1 MSGPTGN
8 VHDTGD
14 FDFRAFFMDI
24 PPVTRTLFLTIFS
37 FTLLSGL
44 GLLPLHLFIL
54 EYPFIYRKLQ
64 LWRLVFTFFHLGR
77 LGLAFLIRMY
87 FLFTYSKQLEIGVFF
102 GRPANYAW
110 FLTIVSLTVLSLS
123 LLIPSYINGGALL
136 IAIIHLW
143 GRHATNV
150 TVTMYGFIQIPAKYL
165 SLTMLALDV
174 VISGN
179 VSMADLYG
187 LLGGHLY
194 YFLDSVYPTMR
205 DAGGRQIVFV
215 PLWFERFI
223 DQLQA
228 FLGSVTGLHSNPSPS
243 SSQQQQTGG
252 GRNNNSNRGFANIR
266 STTTAN
272 AAGSQNRA
280 GGTASGWG
288 SFSSASLRGSGHNW
302 GTGRTLGSS

>member
-1 MSGPTGN
+1 MSGATGN

-44 GLLPLHLFIL
+44 GLLPLHLFVLEWVYIL
-54 EYPFIYRKLQ
+54 PFKFQ
-64 LWRLVFTFFHLGR
+64 LWRLLFTFFHLGR

-110 FLTIVSLTVLSLS
+110 FLTIVSFSVLALS
-123 LLIPSYINGGALL
+123 ALIPSYINGGALL

-165 SLTMLALDV
+165 SLTMLALDI

-194 YFLDSVYPTMR
+194 YFLDSVYPTMP
-205 DAGGRQIVFV
+205 DGRQLVFV
-215 PLWFERFI
+215 PMWFERFI

-228 FLGSVTGLHSNPSPS
+228 SLGSVTGLHSNAPPPQMGSNNRS
-243 SSQQQQTGG
+243 GS
-252 GRNNNSNRGFANIR
+252 GRNNRGFADIR
-266 STTTAN
+266 STSTETAS
-272 AAGSQNRA
+272 GPQNRA

-302 GTGRTLGSS
+302 GSGRTLGSS

>member
-1 MSGPTGN
+1 
-8 VHDTGD
+8 
-14 FDFRAFFMDI
+14 
-24 PPVTRTLFLTIFS
+24 
-37 FTLLSGL
+37 
-44 GLLPLHLFIL
+44 
-54 EYPFIYRKLQ
+54 
-64 LWRLVFTFFHLGR
+64 
-77 LGLAFLIRMY
+77 MY

-110 FLTIVSLTVLSLS
+110 FLTIVCTSVLALS
-123 LLIPSYINGGALL
+123 ALIPSYINGGALL

-194 YFLDSVYPTMR
+194 YFLDSVYPSMP
-205 DAGGRQIVFV
+205 DGRQLVFV

-223 DQLQA
+223 DQFQA
-228 FLGSVTGLHSNPSPS
+228 FLGSVTGLHSNPPPPP
-243 SSQQQQTGG
+243 QG
-252 GRNNNSNRGFANIR
+252 NNNSGATRGGAARDRGFADIR
-266 STTTAN
+266 STSTAT
-272 AAGSQNRA
+272 ATGSQNRA
-280 GGTASGWG
+280 GGSASGWG